1 MRSQVKERLRALR
14 GATTVER
21 DDAEA
26 IVEATSELLEA
37 MMSHN
42 GAAHEDL
49 VSVIFTTTKDLS
61 AEFPAA
67 AARRLGISTVPL
79 LCAKEIDVPGAVE
92 RCVRVL
98 MHLYTDRD
106 HELLRHV
113 YLREAQHLRTDLER
127 D

>member
-1 MRSQVKERLRALR
+1 MEERLRALR

-21 DDAEA
+21 DEPEA

-37 MMSHN
+37 MMSRN
-42 GAAHEDL
+42 GVAREDL

-61 AEFPAA
+61 ATFPAA

-79 LCAKEIDVPGAVE
+79 LCAQEIDVPDAVE

-98 MHLYTDRD
+98 MHLYSARD
-106 HELLRHV
+106 SELLRHV
-113 YLREAQHLRTDLER
+113 YLRGAQHLRADLE
-127 D
+127 

>member
-1 MRSQVKERLRALR
+1 MKERLRALR

-26 IVEATSELLEA
+26 IVEATAELLEA

-79 LCAKEIDVPGAVE
+79 LCATEIDVPGAVE

-98 MHLYTDRD
+98 MHLHTDRN

-113 YLREAQHLRTDLER
+113 YLRGAQHLRADL
-127 D
+127 